1 MKMTL
6 NVFSALDQRPTTA
19 IIQHSLKLSDT
30 SVLPYKNG
38 RASIKN
44 VQKNLTNSSLR
55 DKLRAILVR
64 SIDERRSGLYLSP
77 TNPSKDNVSISRADQ
92 SRREITSSLFHSF
105 LQNSSIRT
113 PLALS
118 CSPSLH
124 PSRLHPPPEVL

>member
-44 VQKNLTNSSLR
+44 VQKNLTNSSLC
-55 DKLRAILVR
+55 DKLRAINRRARVR
-64 SIDERRSGLYLSP
+64 TLPLSYQ
-77 TNPSKDNVSISRADQ
+77 SKQGQCINLTSRPKS
-92 SRREITSSLFHSF
+92 SR
-105 LQNSSIRT
+105 NY
-113 PLALS
+113 
-118 CSPSLH
+118 
-124 PSRLHPPPEVL
+124 